1 MPIQPVITLYSAVFC
16 RCVICGACGSFF
28 VFLRRSVN
36 SAGGVAW
43 MVSSADCTCDVVFV
57 CIGGYE
63 AVDET
68 ARDIALYRL

>member
-1 MPIQPVITLYSAVFC
+1 M
-16 RCVICGACGSFF
+16 
-28 VFLRRSVN
+28 N

-57 CIGGYE
+57 CISGYE